1 MGLYKAHEHPVLW
14 EECTVCSISQSYLTR
29 EYAFKFLFS
38 RERRGQG
45 HTPWHMFHWPHF
57 GKHWVGWKFL
67 QLHFRPEWILKHDSL
82 MLPQF
87 FDAVSTGLI
96 LGPKHWEQYWDT
108 KMNDLDLRGLM
119 LWGEWEPDG
128 VETSSALG
136 TEGKAHS
143 VGQGGGE
150 EEQGEFR
157 YFLYVFMRHTRHTLH
172 AQNLTERESL
182 WGCHAGAMEWWAQW
196 WRVISKVHIVMV
208 WTAMWHLGVFTQ
220 YFIRWVTPIGGSPH
234 PIYIGF

>member
-1 MGLYKAHEHPVLW
+1 MSLYKAHEHPVLW
-14 EECTVCSISQSYLTR
+14 EECTVCSISQSFLTR
-29 EYAFKFLFS
+29 KYAFKFPFS
-38 RERRGQG
+38 RERRGKG
-45 HTPWHMFHWPHF
+45 HTPCRMFHWPHF
-57 GKHWVGWKFL
+57 GKHWVGWRFL
-67 QLHFRPEWILKHDSL
+67 QLHFRSEWILKHDSL
-82 MLPQF
+82 VLPQF
-87 FDAVSTGLI
+87 SDAVSTGLI

-108 KMNDLDLRGLM
+108 KMNDPDLRGLM

-143 VGQGGGE
+143 IGQGGGE

-172 AQNLTERESL
+172 AQNVTERESL
-182 WGCHAGAMEWWAQW
+182 WGCHAGAMEWWERW

-208 WTAMWHLGVFTQ
+208 WTAVWHLGVFSQ
-220 YFIRWVTPIGGSPH
+220 YFIRWVTARGGSPH